1 MKKACFIF
9 SCLLLVGC
17 HQESNNTKTTQSSER
32 IQTSSSSNISSQEES
47 KDYSE
52 WYLNYKYYYVQSNT
66 SSLMFGGLSLNNDGT
81 AILCRSGAELMA
93 YNQGSPLIGTYT
105 IKEYKGSDSI
115 QTYVTS
121 GNMTVN
127 GEEPSR
133 TAVMPSIKIV
143 INISSEDIQ
152 RVNGT
157 VEFSEDQTTE
167 VLYGYA
173 NDEGNKVFTTGEG
186 NQSTIQVYFHRKPNK
201 TEYVVNADEVNL
213 RSKPSL
219 NSDIIDSRR
228 KGDIL
233 QVSDYVNGDKY
244 NDISTW
250 QEVILDGK
258 VCYVWSGAL
267 QVKSAYEQEQQ
278 SVKDIDLTAISK
290 GDYESLVGTW
300 VNGRGDTLV
309 IQADGSVVSTVSG
322 RTGEGS
328 LGGAFRYESDGVPY
342 IGVSNGYTGGLLAL
356 LKVGFKTTGDNS
368 DTSKPRIVPTQNGVY
383 NLPADLTII
392 VNSIIN

>member
-1 MKKACFIF
+1 M
-9 SCLLLVGC
+9 
-17 HQESNNTKTTQSSER
+17 
-32 IQTSSSSNISSQEES
+32 
-47 KDYSE
+47 
-52 WYLNYKYYYVQSNT
+52 
-66 SSLMFGGLSLNNDGT
+66 
-81 AILCRSGAELMA
+81 
-93 YNQGSPLIGTYT
+93 
-105 IKEYKGSDSI
+105 
-115 QTYVTS
+115 
-121 GNMTVN
+121 
-127 GEEPSR
+127 
-133 TAVMPSIKIV
+133 
-143 INISSEDIQ
+143 
-152 RVNGT
+152 
-157 VEFSEDQTTE
+157 
-167 VLYGYA
+167 
-173 NDEGNKVFTTGEG
+173 TTGEG
-186 NQSTIQVYFHRKPNK
+186 NQSAIHVYFHRKPNK

-250 QEVILDGK
+250 QEVIIDGK

>member
-1 MKKACFIF
+1 MFYF
-9 SCLLLVGC
+9 FCLLLVGC

-52 WYLNYKYYYVQSNT
+52 WYLNYKYYYVRANT
-66 SSLMFGGLSLNNDGT
+66 SSLMVGGLSLNNDGT
-81 AILCRSGAELMA
+81 AILYRSGAELMA
-93 YNQGSPLIGTYT
+93 YNQGSPLIGTY
-105 IKEYKGSDSI
+105 IIEEYKGSDSI

-133 TAVMPSIKIV
+133 TAVMPRIKIV
-143 INISSEDIQ
+143 INISSENIE
-152 RVNGT
+152 RLNGSAT
-157 VEFSEDQTTE
+157 PSENQTE
-167 VLYGYA
+167 VLYGYS
-173 NDEGNKVFTTGEG
+173 NDEENKVLTTGEE
-186 NQSTIQVYFHRKPNK
+186 NKSTIQVYFHGKPNE
-201 TEYVVNADEVNL
+201 TEYVVNVDEVNL

-228 KGDIL
+228 KGDII

-250 QEVILDGK
+250 QEVTLDGK

-267 QVKSAYEQEQQ
+267 RVKSAYDQEQQ
-278 SVKDIDLTAISK
+278 SVKDIDLTAISS
-290 GDYESLVGTW
+290 GNYESLVGTW
-300 VNGRGDTLV
+300 VNGKGETLI
-309 IQADGSVVSTVSG
+309 IQSDGLIVSTVDGRSG
-322 RTGEGS
+322 KGS

-383 NLPADLTII
+383 NLPADAYYYLQ
-392 VNSIIN
+392 